1 MQLELTTAGILVV
14 ALFGLLV
21 GSFLNV
27 VIVRR
32 GRLDWQE
39 RGSLDGR
46 SACPNCGHHIS
57 WYENLPLISWLA
69 LRGRCR
75 SCKQR
80 ISARYPLVEALTA
93 VLWGCVA
100 AAAGSVGD
108 LVTGVVF
115 VSVLVPV
122 TFIDLDIQIIPDEIN
137 YVAIF
142 AGFACSLGFGPQ
154 PRFVAQEWWWVEVI
168 VAALGAAGFLLLPA
182 IVTRGKGMG
191 MGDIKLAVAL
201 GAFLG
206 APVAVGLF
214 AGFLLGLLPSIYLL
228 VTRGMAKGRK
238 SKIPFGPFLA
248 LGGVFGWFAGADLLD
263 AYLRLGA

>member
-1 MQLELTTAGILVV
+1 MQLELTTAGITIVGV
-14 ALFGLLV
+14 FGLLI

-32 GRLDWQE
+32 GKLDWRE
-39 RGSLDGR
+39 RGSIGGR
-46 SACPNCGHHIS
+46 SACPRCGHHIR
-57 WYENLPLISWLA
+57 WYENVPVISWLA

-75 SCKQR
+75 GCGLP
-80 ISARYPLVEALTA
+80 ISWRYPVVELVTAL
-93 VLWGCVA
+93 LWALIA
-100 AAAGSVGD
+100 ALASSVGD
-108 LVTGVVF
+108 LVTGLVL

-137 YVAIF
+137 YLATF

-154 PRFVAQEWWWVEVI
+154 PRFVAEEWWWVEVL
-168 VAALGAAGFLLLPA
+168 AASMGAAAFLLLPTL
-182 IVTRGKGMG
+182 VTRGRGMG

-228 VTRGMAKGRK
+228 ASRGMQAGRK

-248 LGGVFGWFAGADLLD
+248 MGGVVGWCFGADLLD
-263 AYLRLGA
+263 AYLQLGA